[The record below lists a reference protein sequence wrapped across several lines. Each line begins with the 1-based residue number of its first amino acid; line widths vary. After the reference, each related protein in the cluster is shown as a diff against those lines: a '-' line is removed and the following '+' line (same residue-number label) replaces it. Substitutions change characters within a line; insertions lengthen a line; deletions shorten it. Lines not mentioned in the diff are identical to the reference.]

1 MTFDWTGTHYLENK
15 VILDVGWAPSQAE
28 FKWKSCQ
35 WSTSTSMKASW
46 KQNDNFDN
54 SSTRACSPGMTRGAL
69 HASDPG
75 RTHWKSELQPG
86 HCESHEPGCSS
97 VLTATGRKAVR
108 YPSSEEGHTAFQDKE
123 ACGFFKGAP
132 VTNHQPADTIAKNQ
146 IGCRGFA
153 TQCPVSSAAWP
164 RSNAEG
170 WPWSI
175 WSTSPVFWMP
185 IMHFFLFVHY
195 CIESRIMKVWK
206 ELWDHPVQLSI
217 QYYHCNP

>member
-15 VILDVGWAPSQAE
+15 VILEVGWAPSQAE

-54 SSTRACSPGMTRGAL
+54 SSTRACSPGMTRRSSACQWSRQDSLKEQTAARAL
-69 HASDPG
+69 WIPWAWMFFCSDG
-75 RTHWKSELQPG
+75 YRQ
-86 HCESHEPGCSS
+86 
-97 VLTATGRKAVR
+97 AVR
-108 YPSSEEGHTAFQDKE
+108 YPSTEEGHTAFQDKE

-175 WSTSPVFWMP
+175 WSTSPVFWML

-206 ELWDHPVQLSI
+206 ELWDHPVKLSI